1 MGRESCGVGMES
13 CGVGRESRG
22 EAGELALQAEI
33 LQAREVREKK

>member
-22 EAGELALQAEI
+22 EPGELALQAEI
-33 LQAREVREKK
+33 LQAREVRKEK